1 MAQGRVEALKVI
13 YCSRSPEMIV
23 QTLATW
29 NIEYVYVGPMERSQL
44 QIGCAPDFMTPENE
58 RALAA
63 ATDLAFE
70 AGDVRIYQRR
80 H

>member
-1 MAQGRVEALKVI
+1 
-13 YCSRSPEMIV
+13 
-23 QTLATW
+23 LATW

-44 QIGCAPDFMTPENE
+44 QIGCEPDFMTPENE

-80 H
+80 R